1 LSTHTFFLSGWVVET
16 REFCGTALASNRVFP
31 QPARDV
37 QRALACVLLI
47 LGTASTAKQTGSAVE
62 RFQSLQVKLRESHSA
77 NDWRSN
83 LVSANE
89 LKELLNEA
97 QASLLEIARADV
109 HVDDLKAAFR
119 ELELFAR
126 MGQST
131 DLLATSLL

>member
-1 LSTHTFFLSGWVVET
+1 
-16 REFCGTALASNRVFP
+16 
-31 QPARDV
+31 
-37 QRALACVLLI
+37 
-47 LGTASTAKQTGSAVE
+47 
-62 RFQSLQVKLRESHSA
+62 
-77 NDWRSN
+77 
-83 LVSANE
+83 VSANE

-97 QASLLEIARADV
+97 PASLLEIARADV

>member
-1 LSTHTFFLSGWVVET
+1 MV
-16 REFCGTALASNRVFP
+16 CLATYHSV
-31 QPARDV
+31 QWGEVGSLHGSRDV
-37 QRALACVLLI
+37 QHALACVLLI
-47 LGTASTAKQTGSAVE
+47 VGTASTAKQTGSAVE
-62 RFQSLQVKLRESHSA
+62 RFQSLQVKLRESHNA

-97 QASLLEIARADV
+97 PASLLEIARAEV